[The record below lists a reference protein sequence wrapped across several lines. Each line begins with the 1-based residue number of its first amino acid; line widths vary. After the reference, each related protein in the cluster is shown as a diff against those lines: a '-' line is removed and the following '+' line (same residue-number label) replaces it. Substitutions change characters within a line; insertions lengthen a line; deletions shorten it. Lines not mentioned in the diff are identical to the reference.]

1 MQSCPGGGELCG
13 ASNAHACQ
21 PCASIWGTQI
31 CSCMPACKK
40 MQKATVRIVHCDGDS
55 ATAQDIASFVD
66 SIVQSA
72 DLSARSLMPDAPEDT
87 WCILLTTASLQD
99 SHVLSTN
106 HWMPVHLLPDDPI
119 ARDQFLQRHRIKGQ
133 RVLSHRAFARQL
145 VAAGDDAELEE
156 MVLCQLDQA
165 MKRFDD
171 MVSLSRKESRLL

>member
-1 MQSCPGGGELCG
+1 
-13 ASNAHACQ
+13 
-21 PCASIWGTQI
+21 
-31 CSCMPACKK
+31 MPTVCEHLGYADLFLQKKKKK

-119 ARDQFLQRHRIKGQ
+119 ARDQFLQQHLDRIKSK